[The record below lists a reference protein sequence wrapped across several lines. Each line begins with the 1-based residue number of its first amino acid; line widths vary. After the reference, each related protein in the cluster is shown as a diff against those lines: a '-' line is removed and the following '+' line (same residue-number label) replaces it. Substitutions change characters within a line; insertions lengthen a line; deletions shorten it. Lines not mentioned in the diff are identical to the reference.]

1 MRISPEV
8 EIALSLAANE
18 AARRRHEY
26 FTLEHLLY
34 ALLFDEGTAQVVRH
48 AGGDPAAIKKE
59 LEAFLT
65 DQLESV
71 PEDAYTT
78 PTASLGVQRAIRRA
92 LTHVQSSGKDQV
104 TGANLLVAIFAARDS
119 PAVSIL
125 EKGGV
130 TRLDIVAYI
139 SHGIS
144 KAEEPGG
151 NGQDE
156 KEPASIGEDGDGPR
170 PRRDPLKAYTLNLN
184 DEAKE
189 KRIDPLVGRSNEI
202 ARMIQ
207 ILARRKK

>member
-48 AGGDPAAIKKE
+48 AGGDPGAIKKE
-59 LEAFLT
+59 LEQFLSE
-65 DQLESV
+65 QLESV
-71 PEDAYTT
+71 PEDSYTT
-78 PTASLGVQRAIRRA
+78 PSASLGVQRAIRRA

-104 TGANLLVAIFAARDS
+104 TGANLLVAIFAERDS

-130 TRLDIVAYI
+130 TRLDIVAFI

-144 KAEEPGG
+144 KADEP
-151 NGQDE
+151 NEPQE
-156 KEPASIGEDGDGPR
+156 KEPASI
-170 PRRDPLKAYTLNLN
+170 
-184 DEAKE
+184 
-189 KRIDPLVGRSNEI
+189 
-202 ARMIQ
+202 
-207 ILARRKK
+207 

>member
-48 AGGDPAAIKKE
+48 AGGHPQAIKKE
-59 LEAFLT
+59 LEQFLS

-71 PEDAYTT
+71 PEESYTT

-92 LTHVQSSGKDQV
+92 LTHVQSSGKEQV
-104 TGANLLVAIFAARDS
+104 TGANLLVAIFAERDS

-125 EKGGV
+125 EKSGV
-130 TRLDIVAYI
+130 TRLDVVAY
-139 SHGIS
+139 
-144 KAEEPGG
+144 
-151 NGQDE
+151 
-156 KEPASIGEDGDGPR
+156 
-170 PRRDPLKAYTLNLN
+170 
-184 DEAKE
+184 
-189 KRIDPLVGRSNEI
+189 
-202 ARMIQ
+202 
-207 ILARRKK
+207 